1 MTIATDHLF
10 GEMFGDMSQWQSMLD
25 RQRELFV
32 DMEAGSRIGFVSR
45 EASGILPGKRLEG
58 VRVVA
63 TEVPLM
69 AWEIE
74 NGGMSVRIERFAGMS
89 STRVDV
95 LLVADQEAMDTML
108 AELGGDMLKTI
119 KRLIRR
125 GNIMFFL
132 FRNKAQLQDAG
143 YEDFLESL
151 GLAFLGACR

>member
-1 MTIATDHLF
+1 MTTATD
-10 GEMFGDMSQWQSMLD
+10 GMFGDMSLWQAMLD
-25 RQRELFV
+25 RQRELFLEM
-32 DMEAGSRIGFVSR
+32 DSGSRIGFVSR

-58 VRVVA
+58 VQVVA

-69 AWEIE
+69 AWEVE
-74 NGGMSVRIERFAGMS
+74 NGSMSARTERFSGMS
-89 STRVDV
+89 STRVDL
-95 LLVADQEAMDTML
+95 LLVADQDAMDTMR

-125 GNIMFFL
+125 GNIMFFV

>member
-1 MTIATDHLF
+1 MNTVTDPVLDD
-10 GEMFGDMSQWQSMLD
+10 MFGDMALWQAMLD

-32 DMEAGSRIGFVSR
+32 DMDAGSRLGFVSR
-45 EASGILPGKRLEG
+45 EASGILPGKHREG
-58 VRVVA
+58 VQVV
-63 TEVPLM
+63 TEVPMM

-74 NGGMSVRIERFAGMS
+74 NGGMSARIERFAGLS
-89 STRVDV
+89 STRVDI
-95 LLVADQEAMDTML
+95 LLVADREAMDTL
-108 AELGGDMLKTI
+108 RAELGGDMLKTI

-125 GNIMFFL
+125 GNIMLFL

>member
-1 MTIATDHLF
+1 MTTVTDATE
-10 GEMFGDMSQWQSMLD
+10 EMFGDMSLWQSMLD

-32 DMEAGSRIGFVSR
+32 GMDSGSRIGFVSR
-45 EASGILPGKRLEG
+45 EASGILPGKHLQG
-58 VRVVA
+58 VQAVA

-74 NGGMSVRIERFAGMS
+74 NGGMSARIERFAGMA
-89 STRVDV
+89 STRVDL
-95 LLVADQEAMDTML
+95 LLVADREAMDAML

-125 GNIMFFL
+125 GNIMFFV
-132 FRNKAQLQDAG
+132 FKNKAQLQDAG

>member
-1 MTIATDHLF
+1 MTTATDQMF
-10 GEMFGDMSQWQSMLD
+10 GEMFGDMRLWQSMLD
-25 RQRELFV
+25 RQRELFAGM
-32 DMEAGSRIGFVSR
+32 DSGSRIGFVSR

-58 VRVVA
+58 VQVVA

-69 AWEIE
+69 AWEVE
-74 NGGMSVRIERFAGMS
+74 DGGMVARIERFAGMS
-89 STRVDV
+89 STRVDL
-95 LLVADQEAMDTML
+95 LLVADQDAVDTML

-125 GNIMFFL
+125 GNIMFFV
-132 FRNKAQLQDAG
+132 FKNKAQLQDAG

>member
-1 MTIATDHLF
+1 MTTATDQ
-10 GEMFGDMSQWQSMLD
+10 MFGDMRLWQSMLD
-25 RQRELFV
+25 RQRELFAEM
-32 DMEAGSRIGFVSR
+32 DSGSRIGFVSR

-58 VRVVA
+58 VQVVA

-69 AWEIE
+69 AWEVD
-74 NGGMSVRIERFAGMS
+74 NGGMAARIERFAGMS
-89 STRVDV
+89 STRVDL
-95 LLVADQEAMDTML
+95 LLVADQDAMNTML

-125 GNIMFFL
+125 GNIMFFV
-132 FRNKAQLQDAG
+132 FKNKAQLQDAG

>member
-1 MTIATDHLF
+1 MD
-10 GEMFGDMSQWQSMLD
+10 S
-25 RQRELFV
+25 
-32 DMEAGSRIGFVSR
+32 GSRIGFVSR
-45 EASGILPGKRLEG
+45 EASGILPGKHLQG
-58 VRVVA
+58 VQAVA

-74 NGGMSVRIERFAGMS
+74 NGGMSARIERFAGMA
-89 STRVDV
+89 STRVDL
-95 LLVADQEAMDTML
+95 LLVADREAMDAML

-125 GNIMFFL
+125 GNIMFFV

>member
-1 MTIATDHLF
+1 MDAAIDPVLD
-10 GEMFGDMSQWQSMLD
+10 EMFGDVALWQAMLD

-32 DMEAGSRIGFVSR
+32 EMETGSRLGFVSR
-45 EASGILPGKRLEG
+45 EASGILPGKHREG
-58 VRVVA
+58 VRVV
-63 TEVPLM
+63 TEVPMM

-74 NGGMSVRIERFAGMS
+74 NGGMSARIERFAGMS

-95 LLVADQEAMDTML
+95 LLVADREAMDAMR
-108 AELGGDMLKTI
+108 AGLGGDMLKTI

>member
-1 MTIATDHLF
+1 MDIVTDPLLDD
-10 GEMFGDMSQWQSMLD
+10 MFGDMALWQAMLD

-32 DMEAGSRIGFVSR
+32 EMDAGSRLGFVSR
-45 EASGILPGKRLEG
+45 EASGILPGKHHEG
-58 VRVVA
+58 LRVV
-63 TEVPLM
+63 TEVPMM

-74 NGGMSVRIERFAGMS
+74 NGGMSARIERFAGLS
-89 STRVDV
+89 TTRVDV
-95 LLVADQEAMDTML
+95 LLVADREAMDTL
-108 AELGGDMLKTI
+108 RTELGGDMLKTI

>member
-1 MTIATDHLF
+1 MTAATDQ
-10 GEMFGDMSQWQSMLD
+10 MFGDIGLWQSMLD

-32 DMEAGSRIGFVSR
+32 DMDAGSRIGFVSR
-45 EASGILPGKRLEG
+45 EASGILPGKHLEG
-58 VRVVA
+58 VQMVA

-69 AWEIE
+69 AWQIE

-89 STRVDV
+89 STRVDL
-95 LLVADQEAMDTML
+95 LLVADRDAMEAMQT
-108 AELGGDMLKTI
+108 ELGGDMLKTI

-125 GNIMFFL
+125 GNIMFFV
-132 FRNKAQLQDAG
+132 FKNKAQLQDAG

>member
-1 MTIATDHLF
+1 MNTVSDPML
-10 GEMFGDMSQWQSMLD
+10 GEMFGDMNLWQSMLD

-32 DMEAGSRIGFVSR
+32 EMEAGSRLGFVSR
-45 EASGILPGKRLEG
+45 EASGILPGKHCEG
-58 VRVVA
+58 VRVV
-63 TEVPLM
+63 TEVPMM

-74 NGGMSVRIERFAGMS
+74 NGGMSARIERFAGMS

-95 LLVADQEAMDTML
+95 LLVADREAMDTML
-108 AELGGDMLKTI
+108 AELGGDTLKTI